1 VCHEASDIS
10 VAGEGVAV
18 LFHGFLSMYLAT
30 TFFLTGLFSLSLFS
44 LIILAH
50 DMMERRLDD
59 YVRLM
64 TKGEK
69 TRRLKERKLEL
80 QERLLKGHNV
90 VFTEVSWETATV
102 SIDKTQ

>member
-1 VCHEASDIS
+1 MCHAASDIS

-18 LFHGFLSMYLAT
+18 LSHGFSSMYLAT
-30 TFFLTGLFSLSLFS
+30 TSFFNGTFLSFSFFS
-44 LIILAH
+44 LIILAY

-69 TRRLKERKLEL
+69 TRRLKHKSLNCK
-80 QERLLKGHNV
+80 KGYSGGMML
-90 VFTEVSWETATV
+90 FSWRFLGR
-102 SIDKTQ
+102 QQ